1 MDFRFGTI
9 DSPLGVVVAVASP
22 EGLVAVR
29 VADDPGHVLGALAHE
44 HRISP
49 EPDQA
54 AVADLTPQLD
64 AYFAGRLRE
73 FEVPL
78 DWRLVSGFALEAL
91 QAVRDIPYG
100 ETASYGE
107 VAAMA
112 GRPRAHR
119 AVGTACR
126 DTPFSL
132 VVPVHR
138 VIRADGKFGEYGGF
152 PEHKRFLV
160 ALERAAVGRDA
171 GGGSERAGRRDDAA
185 TPQNERDRG

>member
-1 MDFRFGTI
+1 MDFRFGTV
-9 DSPLGVVVAVASP
+9 DCPLGVVLAVASA

-29 VADDPGHVLGALAHE
+29 VAEDPGHALSALAHA

-49 EPDQA
+49 DPDQA
-54 AVADLTPQLD
+54 VVADLAPQLD
-64 AYFAGRLRE
+64 AYFDGRLRA
-73 FEVPL
+73 FELPL
-78 DWRLVSGFALEAL
+78 DWRLVSGFAGDAL
-91 QAVRDIPYG
+91 RAVREIPYG

-138 VIRADGKFGEYGGF
+138 VIRADGTLGEYGGH

-160 ALERAAVGRDA
+160 SLERGALSPAPEGVAR
-171 GGGSERAGRRDDAA
+171 
-185 TPQNERDRG
+185 

>member
-1 MDFRFGTI
+1 MEFRFGTV
-9 DSPLGVVVAVASP
+9 DCPLGVVVAVASA
-22 EGLVAVR
+22 EGLIAVR
-29 VADDPGHVLGALAHE
+29 VADDPGHALGALAHQ

-49 EPDQA
+49 EPDEGV
-54 AVADLTPQLD
+54 VADLAPQLA
-64 AYFAGRLRE
+64 AYFDGRLRT
-73 FEVPL
+73 FDVPL
-78 DWRLVSGFALEAL
+78 DWRLVSGFAREAL
-91 QAVRDIPYG
+91 TAVREIPYG

-126 DTPFSL
+126 DTPFAL

-138 VIRADGKFGEYGGF
+138 VVRADGRLGEYGGF

-160 ALERAAVGRDA
+160 ELERDA
-171 GGGSERAGRRDDAA
+171 SRREAEGA
-185 TPQNERDRG
+185 RP

>member
-1 MDFRFGTI
+1 MDHRFATVET
-9 DSPLGVVVAVASP
+9 PLGIAVAVASP

-29 VADDPGHVLGALAHE
+29 VADDPGRVLGALAHE

-49 EPDQA
+49 EPDD
-54 AVADLTPQLD
+54 AVAADLRPQLE
-64 AYFAGRLRE
+64 AYFAGRLRR
-73 FEVPL
+73 FELRL
-78 DWRLVSGFALEAL
+78 DWSLVSGFARDAL
-91 QAVRDIPYG
+91 QTVCEIPYG

-107 VAAMA
+107 VAALA

-138 VIRADGKFGEYGGF
+138 VIRSDGKLGEYGGF

-160 ALERAAVGRDA
+160 ELEREAAR
-171 GGGSERAGRRDDAA
+171 
-185 TPQNERDRG
+185 TPEVHR